1 MAAMLVQTAEIIKTA
16 AKKPADRMG
25 WIEAC
30 INKHPNLPDDPTLKD
45 FGMNVEGKMVDV
57 KGRHLPPPTLQYG
70 RNQVIK

>member
-30 INKHPNLPDDPTLKD
+30 INKHANLPDDPTLKD